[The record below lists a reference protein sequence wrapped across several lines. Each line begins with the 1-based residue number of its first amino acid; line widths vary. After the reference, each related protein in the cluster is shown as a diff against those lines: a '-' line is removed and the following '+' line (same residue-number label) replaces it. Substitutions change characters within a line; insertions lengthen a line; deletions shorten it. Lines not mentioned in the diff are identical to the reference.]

1 MTGGLKVALA
11 VAIGYFLGRHRRFK
25 LAVALGV
32 AGATGKLG
40 GTRGNLLEQG
50 LKLVSSSPELEKII
64 SSVRGELFEAGKA
77 AAKATAS
84 RQVGSLSTKLQERAE
99 ALQHAANVAAGLEDV
114 AGTATGAAAGAATGA
129 AGAATGAAE
138 GVTKTARGG
147 VRGLRDRA
155 TGGMRAARSRVRPP
169 AAEEEEEPYEDEYEE
184 YEDEEA
190 EYEEEAPPRRG
201 PAGGRTTGRG
211 VREPLDDEEEDEE
224 EEPEPRGRVV
234 RDQPPPRSRPIRRT
248 RG

>member
-11 VAIGYFLGRHRRFK
+11 VALGYFLGRHRRFK

-32 AGATGKLG
+32 AGATGRLG
-40 GTRGNLLEQG
+40 GARGNLLEQG

-84 RQVGSLSTKLQERAE
+84 RQVGSLSTKLQQRAE
-99 ALQHAANVAAGLEDV
+99 SLQHAANVAAGLEEA
-114 AGTATGAAAGAATGA
+114 AGATTGAAA
-129 AGAATGAAE
+129 GAAE

-155 TGGMRAARSRVRPP
+155 AGGVRAARSRVRPP
-169 AAEEEEEPYEDEYEE
+169 AEEEEEEPYEDEYDE
-184 YEDEEA
+184 YEDEDE
-190 EYEEEAPPRRG
+190 EYEEEAPPRRAAAEG
-201 PAGGRTTGRG
+201 RGRPAGRG
-211 VREPLDDEEEDEE
+211 AGERLDDEEEEDEE
-224 EEPEPRGRVV
+224 PGPRGHVM
-234 RDQPPPRSRPIRRT
+234 RDQPPPRSRPIRRN

>member
-11 VAIGYFLGRHRRFK
+11 VALGYFLGRHRRFK

-32 AGATGKLG
+32 AGATGRLG
-40 GTRGNLLEQG
+40 GARGNLLEQG

-99 ALQHAANVAAGLEDV
+99 ALQHAADVAAGLEDV
-114 AGTATGAAAGAATGA
+114 ATGATT
-129 AGAATGAAE
+129 AATGAAE
-138 GVTKTARGG
+138 GATKTARGG

-155 TGGMRAARSRVRPP
+155 AGGVRAARSRVRPP
-169 AAEEEEEPYEDEYEE
+169 AEEEEEEEPYEDEYDE
-184 YEDEEA
+184 YEDEDE

-201 PAGGRTTGRG
+201 PSGTEGRGRPAGRG
-211 VREPLDDEEEDEE
+211 VREPLDDEEEEEDEDEE
-224 EEPEPRGRVV
+224 PGPRGRVV
-234 RDQPPPRSRPIRRT
+234 RDQPPPRSRPIRRN

>member
-40 GTRGNLLEQG
+40 GARGNLLEQG

-129 AGAATGAAE
+129 AE

-155 TGGMRAARSRVRPP
+155 AGGVRAARSRVRPP

-201 PAGGRTTGRG
+201 PAGGRTTARG
-211 VREPLDDEEEDEE
+211 VREPLDDEEEEDEE